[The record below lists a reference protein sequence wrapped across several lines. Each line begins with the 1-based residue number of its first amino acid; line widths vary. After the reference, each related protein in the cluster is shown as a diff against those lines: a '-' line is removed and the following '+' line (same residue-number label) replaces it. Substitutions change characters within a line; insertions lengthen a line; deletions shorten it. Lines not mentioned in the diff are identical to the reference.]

1 MPANGWQLATG
12 KPSRARGTT
21 TELGVNLAGL
31 NLFGLIRML
40 LFLHR
45 WPIRTRCDDQFRAQN
60 LSWAVACKLRSLA
73 SIEVCTASKE
83 GGNLLIEDTEA

>member
-1 MPANGWQLATG
+1 MPANGWQLPTG

-40 LFLHR
+40 LFVHR
-45 WPIRTRCDDQFRAQN
+45 RPIR
-60 LSWAVACKLRSLA
+60 LA

-83 GGNLLIEDTEA
+83 GGNPLIEDTEA